1 MSAEEHKDPQQA
13 ESSDSVDSA
22 ATAGDQG
29 EGFGSEAA
37 ERLTERVAELEA
49 ELLRVRA
56 EMENQRKRSLRDI
69 EQARRFGAE
78 RILGDLLQ
86 VADSLE
92 RGLQAAEQD
101 SVTVETLKE
110 GKALTLSQLGKVFVS
125 QGVVEEDPTGQPF
138 DPELHQAMAM
148 QPSAEHPE
156 GTVLHVVQKG
166 YRLHD
171 RLLRPAMVVVSKSAQ

>member
-1 MSAEEHKDPQQA
+1 MTAEEQKEPQQA
-13 ESSDSVDSA
+13 EA
-22 ATAGDQG
+22 ADPGAQNEALG
-29 EGFGSEAA
+29 EGFGTEAA
-37 ERLTERVAELEA
+37 ERLAERVAELEA

-69 EQARRFGAE
+69 EQARRYGAE
-78 RILGDLLQ
+78 RLLGELLQ

-101 SVTVETLKE
+101 GVTIDTLKE
-110 GKALTLSQLGKVFVS
+110 GKALTLSQLGKVFAS
-125 QGVVEEDPTGQPF
+125 QGVAEEDPTGKPF

-156 GTVLHVVQKG
+156 GTVLSVVQKG

-171 RLLRPAMVVVSKSAQ
+171 RLLRPAMVVVSRAP

>member
-1 MSAEEHKDPQQA
+1 MSAEEQKEPQQA
-13 ESSDSVDSA
+13 DAADPADPTTPVEDSDA
-22 ATAGDQG
+22 
-29 EGFGSEAA
+29 GFGTEAA
-37 ERLTERVAELEA
+37 VRMAERVDELEA

-78 RILGDLLQ
+78 RLLGELLQ

-101 SVTVETLKE
+101 GVTIDTLKE
-110 GKALTLSQLGKVFVS
+110 GKALTLSQLGKVFAS
-125 QGVVEEDPTGQPF
+125 QGVVEEDPTGKPF

>member
-1 MSAEEHKDPQQA
+1 MSEEERKDPQGA
-13 ESSDSVDSA
+13 EGVA
-22 ATAGDQG
+22 AGADG
-29 EGFGSEAA
+29 EGFGTDPA
-37 ERLTERVAELEA
+37 ERLSERVDELEA
-49 ELLRVRA
+49 EVLRLHA
-56 EMENQRKRSLRDI
+56 EMDNQRKRSLREI

-78 RILGDLLQ
+78 RLLADLLQ

-101 SVTVETLKE
+101 GVTVETLKE
-110 GKALTLSQLGKVFVS
+110 GKALTLSQLSKLFAS
-125 QGVVEEDPTGQPF
+125 QGVEGIDPMGQPF

-156 GTVLHVVQKG
+156 GVVLQVVQKG

-171 RLLRPAMVVVSKSAQ
+171 RLLRPAMVIVSRAP